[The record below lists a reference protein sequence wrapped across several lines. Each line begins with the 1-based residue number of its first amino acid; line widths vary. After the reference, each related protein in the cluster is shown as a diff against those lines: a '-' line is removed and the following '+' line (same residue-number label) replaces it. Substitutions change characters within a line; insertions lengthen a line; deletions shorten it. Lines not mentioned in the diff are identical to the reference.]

1 MLFSNSKLTCL
12 PFAAIFMLIAHDI
25 ITSATYIREDL
36 GIRNANET
44 STPSSVLRS
53 FSAIFPKMFPQPGL
67 ILNPHALL
75 QSVTPKINKTANSSE
90 NHQPLRA
97 SSEDEPTF
105 ENFFGNNDE
114 DEHPDFPDT
123 DYFLR
128 EQAPEENS
136 EEQPPEAEQE
146 SPESDQEEPPPEG
159 EEEEPPPSEEEDPP
173 PSEEEPPP
181 AEEEPPPENNPPEY
195 DPGPTGEPD
204 PTGPTDNNN
213 NLSTPEPPNIPP
225 SRPGP
230 PYYPPRFPSD
240 HPNRKRNQQQ
250 RRRTTTPAPTPLP
263 PPPTQP
269 PPPKVWTT
277 RPPVIVPV
285 WQPQHQPLPVTPH
298 QNAYRPFSYQNTN
311 AWAPVKPTEASYPY
325 NQHHQQELQN
335 PTGWQ
340 QQQPSYP
347 NNRNFG
353 GAAGGFVKPLDF
365 GKFIQKMGVSMTS
378 PEFRPPSSNHNPHH
392 PEYHVPQYLPQKH
405 TSTAMYNPGVGQQPW
420 QYPAA
425 AGSAFVS
432 RKIEIV
438 GPKLTMESMP
448 NVISDCESSGAG
460 LTMENSADESC
471 REITSRNNPYSNV
484 VTEIP
489 ILRRHPRDIS
499 RFHAN
504 HPGGG
509 FSKPFN
515 FPAFISEKMK
525 IDDEIDPEKAEV
537 SSGHKKES
545 QVFYLPDAK
554 SSPNPRQT
562 TRQRPSMRQRSSPVK
577 PRTDFSHFFKD
588 SNGPKFPVNF
598 NHGFGNSLEPLKHF
612 PDFEKQSKP
621 NMNNPI
627 HQVKQP
633 AYASRP
639 PSWLTH
645 QKQPKPQL
653 PAEAPPKQ
661 EIIYVPSSRPKSNQP
676 FPNNNYNHAAR
687 PITTTTSRPRT
698 TTTTRRRRPTTRKP
712 ATTTETAT
720 TYKPEVVEDIP
731 VNSKERPGCGNSSR
745 SLEAI
750 TYLPALTD
758 REWIEELF
766 CVLDLLNAQ
775 HVVLVS
781 NTTASRTDPVIIISR
796 RRRRSAPTSTQAS
809 QNEPPPED
817 LPWLTCFLCETEDGD
832 FAEDC
837 EYGRDEDDDDFGTDA
852 SFITPSRANRTTGSG
867 THRKPE
873 HEYYDPREF
882 NDDDVKFDDA
892 DFAFDDA
899 YEAIAKSTRPEE
911 PKSEEEEEPEVTT
924 EAAQQN
930 TEQPDE
936 AKEEPANSESR
947 YQTVVEAPTQIF
959 GVVSARNPK
968 PDGNFRKNSSAEETF
983 PEGSESKSS
992 DFEAGTKLS
1001 PMPTV
1006 FTEQDPM
1013 IDPKET
1019 PGKQGRVRIMKR
1031 KLTPKNL
1038 PKTASTLLETQQEIK
1053 LPSDDSLCWQRIE
1066 MQLNSGHIRR
1076 KRTLCSDKKQVPKG
1090 SVPQKLQKMRV
1101 SEPPLKQ
1108 FSRSRR
1114 NSGDENLHVKIKF
1127 RKNDPQRGLHVK
1139 TYEYKKGKSV
1149 VHSSSEF
1156 PRSNRRHQ
1164 VKKDDDDSDSRREEP
1179 SSIRRN
1185 PHRGPLTSFIPAGY
1199 IKRSDASPTTLHHGN
1214 ASTRERVPEIPAE
1227 EPSKEGPE
1235 EDEEDEFQGE
1245 VWDMVQEFKRQEKA
1259 KAKAAK
1265 QKSAERA
1272 QLLQQAQEMEEI
1284 RSEIRRQ
1291 LELKEQRQRAKEDAL
1306 RREIEKEFMRQR
1318 GVDKLVTDSH
1328 SSSSSEPRSSSTST
1342 ELSQNVHSNHE
1353 SHSDLD
1359 RQKLRLILEKFPEY
1373 VHALIL
1379 ILQAVGKTAQ
1389 FSQELGKINPETW
1402 DERLLP
1408 IIQQASQ
1415 TKPTLQQSHLRN
1427 RDSEVRQADFQSK
1440 SELPRMQRLEIIQ
1453 PKKEEEEEEQM
1464 YGILK
1469 AVQ

>member
-1 MLFSNSKLTCL
+1 
-12 PFAAIFMLIAHDI
+12 
-25 ITSATYIREDL
+25 
-36 GIRNANET
+36 
-44 STPSSVLRS
+44 
-53 FSAIFPKMFPQPGL
+53 
-67 ILNPHALL
+67 
-75 QSVTPKINKTANSSE
+75 
-90 NHQPLRA
+90 
-97 SSEDEPTF
+97 
-105 ENFFGNNDE
+105 
-114 DEHPDFPDT
+114 
-123 DYFLR
+123 
-128 EQAPEENS
+128 
-136 EEQPPEAEQE
+136 
-146 SPESDQEEPPPEG
+146 
-159 EEEEPPPSEEEDPP
+159 
-173 PSEEEPPP
+173 
-181 AEEEPPPENNPPEY
+181 
-195 DPGPTGEPD
+195 
-204 PTGPTDNNN
+204 
-213 NLSTPEPPNIPP
+213 PP

-298 QNAYRPFSYQNTN
+298 QNAYRPFSYQHTN

-325 NQHHQQELQN
+325 NQHHQQQLQN

-340 QQQPSYP
+340 QQHPSYP

-392 PEYHVPQYLPQKH
+392 PEYHVPH
-405 TSTAMYNPGVGQQPW
+405 
-420 QYPAA
+420 
-425 AGSAFVS
+425 
-432 RKIEIV
+432 
-438 GPKLTMESMP
+438 
-448 NVISDCESSGAG
+448 
-460 LTMENSADESC
+460 
-471 REITSRNNPYSNV
+471 
-484 VTEIP
+484 
-489 ILRRHPRDIS
+489 
-499 RFHAN
+499 
-504 HPGGG
+504 
-509 FSKPFN
+509 
-515 FPAFISEKMK
+515 
-525 IDDEIDPEKAEV
+525 
-537 SSGHKKES
+537 
-545 QVFYLPDAK
+545 
-554 SSPNPRQT
+554 
-562 TRQRPSMRQRSSPVK
+562 
-577 PRTDFSHFFKD
+577 
-588 SNGPKFPVNF
+588 
-598 NHGFGNSLEPLKHF
+598 
-612 PDFEKQSKP
+612 
-621 NMNNPI
+621 
-627 HQVKQP
+627 
-633 AYASRP
+633 
-639 PSWLTH
+639 
-645 QKQPKPQL
+645 
-653 PAEAPPKQ
+653 
-661 EIIYVPSSRPKSNQP
+661 
-676 FPNNNYNHAAR
+676 
-687 PITTTTSRPRT
+687 
-698 TTTTRRRRPTTRKP
+698 
-712 ATTTETAT
+712 
-720 TYKPEVVEDIP
+720 
-731 VNSKERPGCGNSSR
+731 
-745 SLEAI
+745 
-750 TYLPALTD
+750 
-758 REWIEELF
+758 
-766 CVLDLLNAQ
+766 
-775 HVVLVS
+775 VLVS

-930 TEQPDE
+930 TEQPE
-936 AKEEPANSESR
+936 TKEEPANSESR
-947 YQTVVEAPTQIF
+947 YQTVVEPPTQIF

-968 PDGNFRKNSSAEETF
+968 PDGNFRKNSSEEETF
-983 PEGSESKSS
+983 SGGSESRSS

-1001 PMPTV
+1001 PIPTV
-1006 FTEQDPM
+1006 FTEQEPG

-1038 PKTASTLLETQQEIK
+1038 PKTASTLLETQREIK
-1053 LPSDDSLCWQRIE
+1053 LPSDDSLCWQQIE

-1076 KRTLCSDKKQVPKG
+1076 KRTLCSDNKQVPKG

-1199 IKRSDASPTTLHHGN
+1199 IKRSDASPTPLHHGN

-1235 EDEEDEFQGE
+1235 EDDLLLK
-1245 VWDMVQEFKRQEKA
+1245 VYK
-1259 KAKAAK
+1259 
-1265 QKSAERA
+1265 ERY
-1272 QLLQQAQEMEEI
+1272 
-1284 RSEIRRQ
+1284 
-1291 LELKEQRQRAKEDAL
+1291 K
-1306 RREIEKEFMRQR
+1306 
-1318 GVDKLVTDSH
+1318 
-1328 SSSSSEPRSSSTST
+1328 
-1342 ELSQNVHSNHE
+1342 
-1353 SHSDLD
+1353 
-1359 RQKLRLILEKFPEY
+1359 
-1373 VHALIL
+1373 
-1379 ILQAVGKTAQ
+1379 
-1389 FSQELGKINPETW
+1389 
-1402 DERLLP
+1402 
-1408 IIQQASQ
+1408 
-1415 TKPTLQQSHLRN
+1415 
-1427 RDSEVRQADFQSK
+1427 
-1440 SELPRMQRLEIIQ
+1440 
-1453 PKKEEEEEEQM
+1453 
-1464 YGILK
+1464 
-1469 AVQ
+1469 